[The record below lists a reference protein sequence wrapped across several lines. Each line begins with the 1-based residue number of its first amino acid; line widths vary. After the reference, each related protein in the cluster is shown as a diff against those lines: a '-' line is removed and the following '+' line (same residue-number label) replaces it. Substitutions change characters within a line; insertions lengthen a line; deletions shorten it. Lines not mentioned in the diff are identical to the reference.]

1 MSDSEII
8 KEFIEISVPD
18 DHPAIYQYIMGRE
31 KSKVSAI
38 NQITKLA
45 DGILTPPYTTGHI
58 KTVARQFLKK
68 KKEEYEKG
76 LIKIKPIY

>member
-8 KEFIEISVPD
+8 KEFIEVSIPD

-31 KSKVSAI
+31 RSKVSAI

-45 DGILTPPYTTGHI
+45 DGILTPPYTSGHI
-58 KTVARQFLKK
+58 RTVARQFLKQK
-68 KKEEYEKG
+68 KKDYDIG
-76 LIKIKPIY
+76 LIEIRPIY

>member
-8 KEFIEISVPD
+8 KEFIEVSIPD

-31 KSKVSAI
+31 RSRVSAI

-45 DGILTPPYTTGHI
+45 DGILTPPYTIGHI
-58 KTVARQFLKK
+58 KTVARQFLKQK
-68 KKEEYEKG
+68 KKDYEKG
-76 LIKIKPIY
+76 LIQIKPIY

>member
-8 KEFIEISVPD
+8 KEFIEVSIPD
-18 DHPAIYQYIMGRE
+18 DHPVIYQYIMGRDR
-31 KSKVSAI
+31 SRVSAI

-45 DGILTPPYTTGHI
+45 DGILTPPYTIGHI

-68 KKEEYEKG
+68 KKEDYEKG
-76 LIKIKPIY
+76 LIQIKPIY